1 MKQGWRWG
9 AASDGAAPQ
18 TPIPAWLPLLGSTG
32 GSQRSLRCGVTPR
45 ASLGPRWLTPAACF
59 GSRRRVAHPCRP
71 GSVGA
76 PGLVPP
82 SPWADGTAAATR
94 SSNPPQS
101 VFHLPPRFPGRCTPP
116 PLGAICL
123 VKLKSNPFDVS
134 LPTPSQLP
142 AKNAGDFSLSP
153 AADKSQ
159 IVPVAPFEVAD
170 TSVWLR
176 APSLPGPS
184 SGYVGNPPGERYPQG
199 SHSNRAVGLP
209 QSLGAPCTSLGPKP
223 GGVTGSSCQ
232 HPAGPTSAVGEP
244 VERVALVAEALE
256 ATGGV
261 DAEVVTGPV
270 EGALVNIWRKGKGG
284 KVRAGG
290 AEGQPPA
297 QGLSPSCSTCSSKL
311 GAALECSRDPARDAS
326 GIQHWD
332 APGTLHWDALGCS
345 TGMLW

>member
-1 MKQGWRWG
+1 M
-9 AASDGAAPQ
+9 
-18 TPIPAWLPLLGSTG
+18 
-32 GSQRSLRCGVTPR
+32 
-45 ASLGPRWLTPAACF
+45 
-59 GSRRRVAHPCRP
+59 
-71 GSVGA
+71 
-76 PGLVPP
+76 
-82 SPWADGTAAATR
+82 
-94 SSNPPQS
+94 
-101 VFHLPPRFPGRCTPP
+101 
-116 PLGAICL
+116 
-123 VKLKSNPFDVS
+123 
-134 LPTPSQLP
+134 
-142 AKNAGDFSLSP
+142 
-153 AADKSQ
+153 
-159 IVPVAPFEVAD
+159 
-170 TSVWLR
+170 
-176 APSLPGPS
+176 
-184 SGYVGNPPGERYPQG
+184 
-199 SHSNRAVGLP
+199 
-209 QSLGAPCTSLGPKP
+209 
-223 GGVTGSSCQ
+223 
-232 HPAGPTSAVGEP
+232 GEP